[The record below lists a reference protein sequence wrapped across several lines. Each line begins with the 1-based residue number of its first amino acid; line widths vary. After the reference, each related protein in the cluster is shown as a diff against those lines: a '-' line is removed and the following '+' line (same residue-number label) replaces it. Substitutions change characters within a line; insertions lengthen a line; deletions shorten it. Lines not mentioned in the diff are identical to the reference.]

1 MFGSAGDIAIYS
13 YIYATGGSFY
23 TSELREMAETSPLR
37 LAQKLHRT
45 RSSTHQNKDNYPTA
59 PGILGRVTL
68 EPTLMSEDKPKTQ
81 GDRPVQPEVQVAPEV
96 QRNAIIAE
104 NSNQARWSRTQ
115 QAHYLEQDESAT
127 GLFYKPGESSKSTG
141 KFGIDG
147 LDTGLPD
154 ERPAN
159 GSAED
164 TGQVIDYKLQE
175 VAKGKSFALGMD
187 YEQCLPNRSP
197 SEKLVDFV
205 QAATTRA
212 TDSDAWKT
220 WAQGEINKFSG
231 IGAGLTEAK
240 DETKT
245 AVVAGWKALTDG
257 TVVEFLAQPNAINAP
272 VFRTV
277 ANAFEAMGKDANTV
291 NKAFEALGQIVIKAS
306 ETYVNLPEYE
316 KGKMIGKTMFGMVNP
331 EGTTE
336 GAGAALKVAE
346 QIATKVDIVTWNTVD
361 QTVSAITNMAPDV
374 AENTK
379 KMLYDYIKTKGLT
392 SHELKGHGIPEGFF
406 DGVNEIQGAGKS
418 DNFIARSKAEALEG
432 DEAQLLGKSGK
443 GGDWPIINE
452 RPSADVVCQTKQMSC
467 VSACGEMLS
476 NGEFKQAE
484 LIKTLG
490 APCDIRELA
499 EALGPPWKG
508 KGMPE
513 SELDNLLERGPWAA
527 ELRELPP
534 PSQYKRLGPAHTVLI
549 DGLDKQGNIMIR
561 DPADGTRYEMTRS
574 NFLKHW
580 TLHCVFRN

>member
-1 MFGSAGDIAIYS
+1 
-13 YIYATGGSFY
+13 
-23 TSELREMAETSPLR
+23 
-37 LAQKLHRT
+37 
-45 RSSTHQNKDNYPTA
+45 
-59 PGILGRVTL
+59 
-68 EPTLMSEDKPKTQ
+68 MSEDKPKSQ

-96 QRNAIIAE
+96 QRSAVIAE

-127 GLFYKPGESSKSTG
+127 GLFYKPGEGSKSTG

-147 LDTGLPD
+147 LDKNLSD
-154 ERPAN
+154 EGSAYEGPAT

-164 TGQVIDYKLQE
+164 TGQVIDYEPKE

-187 YEQCLPNRSP
+187 YEAGLENRSP
-197 SEKLVDFV
+197 SDKLADFV

-212 TDSDAWKT
+212 SDPERWKT
-220 WAQGEINKFSG
+220 WAQSEINKFAG

-245 AVVAGWKALTDG
+245 AVAAGWKAMTDG

-306 ETYVNLPEYE
+306 EAYVNSTDYE
-316 KGKMIGKTMFGMVNP
+316 KGKTIGRTMFGMVNP
-331 EGTTE
+331 EGSTE

-346 QIATKVDIVTWNTVD
+346 QITTKVDTATWNTID
-361 QTVSAITNMAPDV
+361 QTVSAIKNMAPDV

-392 SHELKGHGIPEGFF
+392 SQELKGHGISEGFF
-406 DGVNEIQGAGKS
+406 DGVEELQRAGKS
-418 DNFIARSKAEALEG
+418 DNLISRSKADALEG

-443 GGDWPIINE
+443 GGDWPVINE
-452 RPSADVVCQTKQMSC
+452 RPSADVVRQTKQMSC

-476 NGEFKQAE
+476 NGNLKQAKLIEE
-484 LIKTLG
+484 LGTP
-490 APCDIRELA
+490 APTQYLA
-499 EALGPPWKG
+499 KYLGPAWVAKVKG
-508 KGMPE
+508 DDA
-513 SELDNLLERGPWAA
+513 LDDLLKCDSWAT
-527 ELRELPP
+527 ELREPMRMR
-534 PSQYKRLGPAHTVLI
+534 YARLEPGHTIVV
-549 DGLDKQGNIMIR
+549 DGLDDAGNIRIR
-561 DPADGTRYEMTRS
+561 DPEHGTRYEMTRKD
-574 NFLKHW
+574 FLEVW
-580 TLHCVFRN
+580 TGISVFRN